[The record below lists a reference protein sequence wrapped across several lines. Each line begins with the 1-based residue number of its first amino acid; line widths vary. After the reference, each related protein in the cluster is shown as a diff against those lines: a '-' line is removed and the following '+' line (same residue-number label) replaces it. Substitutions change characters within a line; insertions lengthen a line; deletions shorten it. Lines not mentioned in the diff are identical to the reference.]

1 MSLVA
6 CIISCMSQLCV
17 LCQMIVDLGCS
28 CFSAYCIVISKP
40 QQQQLQK
47 TTTTT
52 MESFFKRALKTHLFS
67 TTRRHWDVFV
77 ILSPDI
83 NIQAYLLTYC
93 YYCCCCYC
101 YYALDVL
108 RALILCRC
116 RRFINHL
123 LTYLLTYLLQGL
135 LLLLHLG
142 MACAPTWRSRPVGLY
157 EPYPLLEWNGYCCRY
172 TWTCSVFLSRS
183 RSCFTDDSLDEV
195 LLPQSAEMASIIRP
209 VTFSGRQLRS
219 DANDFLF
226 TLTVW
231 KRSRPRSSTT
241 QLLTTSSHSAG
252 DQIISEAQLK

>member
-123 LTYLLTYLLQGL
+123 LTYLLTTRTAVTVAFGDGLCTHLAVSACGAVWALSLIGMEWLLLQIHMDVFSVSVAKSILFHWWFTWWGL
-135 LLLLHLG
+135 VTSEFRDGQHYQTSDFQWSPAALRCQWLPLHSYRLE
-142 MACAPTWRSRPVGLY
+142 ARPTS
-157 EPYPLLEWNGYCCRY
+157 
-172 TWTCSVFLSRS
+172 
-183 RSCFTDDSLDEV
+183 
-195 LLPQSAEMASIIRP
+195 
-209 VTFSGRQLRS
+209 
-219 DANDFLF
+219 
-226 TLTVW
+226 
-231 KRSRPRSSTT
+231 K
-241 QLLTTSSHSAG
+241 
-252 DQIISEAQLK
+252 